1 MVTPQ
6 RQHDRVPDG
15 AVAHQRDVRRAT
27 ADVDHDHAELF
38 LVVEQHRLG
47 RGEGLEHN
55 VLDGEA
61 RAIDRAHHVLDRGDG
76 AGHDVHLDLEAHARH
91 ADRLAHA
98 VAVVDDEALRQH
110 VDDLAVLRQID
121 RARGLDHALDV
132 GVAHLVVLAGDPHD
146 TAAVHAADMAPR
158 DPREGARDLDPG
170 HLLGLADGSPDR
182 LDRRVDV
189 DDDPAPE
196 PARGCAADADDVQA
210 APGRGLG
217 DDRANLRGAD
227 VQADDEIG
235 CLRALHRML
244 LRWKTTWSRNR
255 RSTVRTSCVA
265 ICARTP
271 SRRARRS
278 SQSSVPRRTST
289 PSTV

>member
-1 MVTPQ
+1 
-6 RQHDRVPDG
+6 
-15 AVAHQRDVRRAT
+15 
-27 ADVDHDHAELF
+27 
-38 LVVEQHRLG
+38 
-47 RGEGLEHN
+47 
-55 VLDGEA
+55 
-61 RAIDRAHHVLDRGDG
+61 
-76 AGHDVHLDLEAHARH
+76 
-91 ADRLAHA
+91 
-98 VAVVDDEALRQH
+98 
-110 VDDLAVLRQID
+110 
-121 RARGLDHALDV
+121 
-132 GVAHLVVLAGDPHD
+132 GDPHD

-235 CLRALHRML
+235 RLRAPHLVL

-265 ICARTP
+265 ICASTP
-271 SRRARRS
+271 SRRAWRS
-278 SQSSVPRRTST
+278 SQSSEPRRTST
-289 PSTV
+289 PSTRVNGRRSSPLITTRFGSSRTTSARRTSGSDSTRSITPIVSSLKMFVPCWIAATARIWSGPTREIPRTSIVATAKRCVVS